1 MPVVKLPTDVDLRR
15 RRRRRQR
22 AHVELAALLPFRS
35 VRVKVVER
43 ELAFLESVLQTLG
56 SLHRISDQKF
66 FEEKV
71 IKIYFVQSQ
80 NYEPVNKLEYQSQVT
95 VWR

>member
-1 MPVVKLPTDVDLRR
+1 MPAVKLPTDVDLRR

-43 ELAFLESVLQTLG
+43 ELALLEPVLQALG
-56 SLHRISDQKF
+56 SLHSISDQ
-66 FEEKV
+66 
-71 IKIYFVQSQ
+71 
-80 NYEPVNKLEYQSQVT
+80 
-95 VWR
+95 